1 MAIFTL
7 LDDWV
12 SLVLPPSAAES
23 PEITRAL
30 EKLLLP
36 NRRLRVELVE
46 EARLDRSIAAARSCT
61 VSWSATGTAGDWEN
75 TDVAELWN
83 DSWLL
88 ESLWAISWADVDVWM
103 KGWRLS
109 TVGPEW
115 LEAGGLWFR
124 VVCAWMDWL
133 LGFLLPL
140 KERLS

>member
-1 MAIFTL
+1 MAMFML

-36 NRRLRVELVE
+36 NSRLRVELVD
-46 EARLDRSIAAARSCT
+46 EARLDLSSAAARSCT
-61 VSWSATGTAGDWEN
+61 VSWPATGTAGDCEN
-75 TDVAELWN
+75 TDVAELWS

-88 ESLWAISWADVDVWM
+88 ESRWAISWADVDVWM

-109 TVGPEW
+109 TIGPE
-115 LEAGGLWFR
+115 
-124 VVCAWMDWL
+124 
-133 LGFLLPL
+133 
-140 KERLS
+140 

>member
-1 MAIFTL
+1 MAIFIL

-36 NRRLRVELVE
+36 NSRLRVELVE

-75 TDVAELWN
+75 TDVAELWS
-83 DSWLL
+83 DS
-88 ESLWAISWADVDVWM
+88 
-103 KGWRLS
+103 
-109 TVGPEW
+109 
-115 LEAGGLWFR
+115 
-124 VVCAWMDWL
+124 
-133 LGFLLPL
+133 
-140 KERLS
+140 